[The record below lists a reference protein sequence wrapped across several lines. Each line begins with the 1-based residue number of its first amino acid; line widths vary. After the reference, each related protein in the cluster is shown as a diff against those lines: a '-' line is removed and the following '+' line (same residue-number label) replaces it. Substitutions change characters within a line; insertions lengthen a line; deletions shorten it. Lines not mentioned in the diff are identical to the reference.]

1 MKYILSLV
9 FALLSLNISSQTH
22 VTGNVIDRSGNPID
36 IFDVRLF
43 KNDSIFIKGGLC
55 KDGILSLEAKDL
67 DAKKH
72 KILIHAIGYKDQA
85 LFFQKSDSICKLG
98 TIILQENATEL
109 NAVIVKAQQPII
121 KMDGDAFIINVAKTP
136 LSEVGTYT
144 DIMRRIPGII
154 VTGRGNVSVMGKQ
167 RLLVHLNGKEL
178 KDISLLNILQSK
190 KIKSITV
197 DNNPG
202 VSYSA
207 SYDAIIDIQTLP
219 DAKDNLMVTPA
230 NTLTIGRE
238 LSNSSSIV
246 LSGKS
251 GKFSCLSDLSF
262 VTDGLK
268 QNDYEEK
275 KVWNNEEELNTF
287 REVSLNNRDNSFKV
301 GSILDYNLTS
311 NTNLGISYRW
321 TTSNSSLDKLQN
333 FSNFES
339 QTIANILN
347 KTRRNSHTPTIFYRY
362 SNKKVSLSWVSDLY
376 SSTSRSNQDVT
387 EANQN
392 TIPYNYKDKYT
403 VWGSKIDFTNKL
415 PIFNYT
421 VGVRLSKISDNSFYT
436 INSES
441 FGGTQTNN
449 IFSSYLSFQKRIKV
463 IWLNAGIRYENER
476 QRYKND
482 ETIFKSTQ
490 GNLFPYF
497 SATYSSKIRISTSY
511 AKRIYRPSYSQIISK
526 ITYIDPI
533 SYSTGNPLLKPTI
546 VDLLTISFQRK
557 TLISSVSYEY
567 YTNKKAQ
574 IAKLD
579 ESQAVRFTYNN
590 IPHSQKIKLNI
601 IYGYSFCGFKGN
613 STLMLSLSKMN
624 FNGICY
630 SEFKDIGIYFKS
642 TLERSLWTGSNVML
656 NFWYLNSQYND
667 TYKMKES
674 INASLTMSQYLFK
687 KSLLISLSAEDIFH
701 SQKSNNWL
709 QRMSQSQIRMQT
721 DADTRLLVLRVQYN
735 WGKNKKRI
743 NASSSI
749 SEDINRL

>member
-1 MKYILSLV
+1 MKYILTIV
-9 FALLSLNISSQTH
+9 FTLLSLNIFSQTH
-22 VTGNVIDRSGNPID
+22 VIGKVTDESGKPIEV
-36 IFDVRLF
+36 FDVRLF
-43 KNDSIFIKGGLC
+43 NKDSIFIKGSLC
-55 KDGILSLEAKDL
+55 KDGVLSLEVKDL
-67 DAKKH
+67 VPKEY
-72 KILIHAIGYKDQA
+72 KILIHAIGYKDKS
-85 LFFQKSDSICKLG
+85 LSFQKSDSICKLG
-98 TIILQENATEL
+98 TVILQENTTEL
-109 NAVIVKAQQPII
+109 SAVIVKAQQPIV
-121 KMDGDAFIINVAKTP
+121 KMEGDAFIINVAKTP

-154 VTGRGNVSVMGKQ
+154 VSGRGNVSVMGKQ

-178 KDISLLNILQSK
+178 KDNSLLNILQSK

-202 VSYSA
+202 PSFSA
-207 SYDAIIDIQTLP
+207 SYDAIIDVQTLP
-219 DAKDNLMVTPA
+219 DAKDNLLITPA

-238 LSNSSSIV
+238 LSNSSSVV
-246 LSGKS
+246 LNGKL
-251 GKFSCLSDLSF
+251 GKFSCLSDISF
-262 VTDGLK
+262 ATDGLR

-287 REVSLNNRDNSFKV
+287 REVSLTNRDKSVKV
-301 GSILDYNLTS
+301 GSILDYDLTPKA
-311 NTNLGISYRW
+311 NLGISYRW
-321 TTSNSSLDKLQN
+321 TVSNSNLDKLQN
-333 FSNFES
+333 FSNFEN

-347 KTRRNSHTPTIFYRY
+347 KTRRFSHTPTIFYRY
-362 SNKKVSLSWVSDLY
+362 FNKNVSLSWVSDLY
-376 SSTSRSNQDVT
+376 SSTSKSDQDVT

-403 VWGSKIDFTNKL
+403 IWGSKIDFTNKL
-415 PIFNYT
+415 SIFNYT
-421 VGVRLSKISDNSFYT
+421 VGIRLSKISDNSFYT

-449 IFSSYLSFQKRIKV
+449 IFSSYLSFQKKIKL

-476 QRYKND
+476 QRYKKD

-490 GNLFPYF
+490 ENLFPYF
-497 SATYSSKIRISTSY
+497 SASYSYKIRISTSY
-511 AKRIYRPSYSQIISK
+511 AKRIYRPTYSQIISK
-526 ITYIDPI
+526 VTYIDPI

-546 VDLLTISFQRK
+546 VDLFTISFQKK
-557 TLISSVSYEY
+557 TIISSISYEY

-574 IAKLD
+574 VAELD
-579 ESQAVRFTYNN
+579 ENQAVRFTYNN

-613 STLMLSLSKMN
+613 STLMLSMSKMK

-630 SEFKDIGIYFKS
+630 SEYKDIGIYFKN
-642 TLERSLWTGSNVML
+642 TIERSLWTGSNIML

-674 INASLTMSQYLFK
+674 INASLTMSQYLLK

-709 QRMSQSQIRMQT
+709 QKMSQSQIRMQT
-721 DADTRLLVLRVQYN
+721 DADTRLLLLRVQYN

>member
-1 MKYILSLV
+1 MKYILTLV
-9 FALLSLNISSQTH
+9 FALLSLNIFSQTH
-22 VTGNVIDRSGNPID
+22 VTGNVIDGSGNPID

-43 KNDSIFIKGGLC
+43 KNDSIFIKGSLC

-67 DAKKH
+67 DAKEYKM
-72 KILIHAIGYKDQA
+72 LIHAIGYKDQA
-85 LFFQKSDSICKLG
+85 LSFQKSDSICKLG

-121 KMDGDAFIINVAKTP
+121 KMNGDAFVINVAKTP

-144 DIMRRIPGII
+144 DIMSRIPGII

-197 DNNPG
+197 DSNPG

-207 SYDAIIDIQTLP
+207 SYDAIIDVQTLP
-219 DAKDNLMVTPA
+219 DAKDNLMITPA
-230 NTLTIGRE
+230 NILTISRE

-251 GKFSCLSDLSF
+251 GKFSCLSDFSF

-311 NTNLGISYRW
+311 NTNFGISYRW

-387 EANQN
+387 EADQN

-421 VGVRLSKISDNSFYT
+421 VGVRLSKISDNSFYS

-449 IFSSYLSFQKRIKV
+449 IFSSYLNLQKRIKV

-476 QRYKND
+476 QRYKNG
-482 ETIFKSTQ
+482 EVIFKSTQ

-497 SATYSSKIRISTSY
+497 SVTYSSKIRISTSY

-574 IAKLD
+574 IAELD
-579 ESQAVRFTYNN
+579 ESQTVRFTYNN

-630 SEFKDIGIYFKS
+630 SEFKDIGIYFKT

-674 INASLTMSQYLFK
+674 INASLTMSQYFFK

-709 QRMSQSQIRMQT
+709 QRMSQSQIKMQT

>member
-9 FALLSLNISSQTH
+9 FALLSLNIFSQTH

-67 DAKKH
+67 DAKEYKM
-72 KILIHAIGYKDQA
+72 LIHAIGYKDQA

-121 KMDGDAFIINVAKTP
+121 KMDGNAFIINVAKTP

-251 GKFSCLSDLSF
+251 GKFSCLSDFSF
-262 VTDGLK
+262 VTDGLQ

-347 KTRRNSHTPTIFYRY
+347 KTRRNSHTPTIFYRF

-482 ETIFKSTQ
+482 ESILKSTQ

>member
-1 MKYILSLV
+1 MKYILTLV
-9 FALLSLNISSQTH
+9 FALLSLNIFSQTH
-22 VTGNVIDRSGNPID
+22 VTGNVIDGSGNPID

-55 KDGILSLEAKDL
+55 KNGILSLEEKDL
-67 DAKKH
+67 DAKKY
-72 KILIHAIGYKDQA
+72 KILIHAIGYKDKT

-121 KMDGDAFIINVAKTP
+121 KMDGDAFIINVAKTS

-251 GKFSCLSDLSF
+251 GKFSCLSDFSF

-376 SSTSRSNQDVT
+376 SATSRSNQEVT
-387 EANQN
+387 EADQN
-392 TIPYNYKDKYT
+392 TTPYNYKDKYT

-463 IWLNAGIRYENER
+463 IWLNAGIRYESER
-476 QRYKND
+476 QRYKNS

-490 GNLFPYF
+490 ENLFPYF

-574 IAKLD
+574 IAELD

-601 IYGYSFCGFKGN
+601 IYGYSFCGLKGN

-642 TLERSLWTGSNVML
+642 TLERSLWTGSNLML
-656 NFWYLNSQYND
+656 SFWYLNSQYND

-709 QRMSQSQIRMQT
+709 QIMSQSQIRMQT

>member
-574 IAKLD
+574 IAELD

-630 SEFKDIGIYFKS
+630 SDFKDVGIYFKS

>member
-9 FALLSLNISSQTH
+9 FALLSLNIFSQTH

-67 DAKKH
+67 DAKEYKM
-72 KILIHAIGYKDQA
+72 LIHAIGYKDQV

-121 KMDGDAFIINVAKTP
+121 KMDGNAFIINVAKTP

-251 GKFSCLSDLSF
+251 GKFSCLSDFSF
-262 VTDGLK
+262 VTDGLQ

-347 KTRRNSHTPTIFYRY
+347 KTRRNSHTPTIFYRF

-482 ETIFKSTQ
+482 ESILKSTQ